1 MMVSHELL
9 HYIELSL
16 ISFINLM
23 IDRGRF
29 VTISSVFEN
38 KKV

>member
-16 ISFINLM
+16 ISFIN
-23 IDRGRF
+23 D
-29 VTISSVFEN
+29 SVYYYLTSLIFFN
-38 KKV
+38 FIY

>member
-16 ISFINLM
+16 ISFINDWQGK
-23 IDRGRF
+23 ICHNF
-29 VTISSVFEN
+29 ICF
-38 KKV
+38 